1 MAKQKPK
8 SSTPHKPGKDNTK
21 NEKNNHNHSGSTG
34 STRKHHI
41 DHKHETKPEKKL
53 QSNYLVLFVVSMV
66 VATSTAILLSEDVQ
80 KVLIEFTQLGLN
92 PFQEVLN
99 LNDDTTP
106 DDYVM
111 HQEGDTLKKDPKQ
124 DAHDKL
130 RELDK
135 NAINRNNDLTQ
146 DKQDTGKETESDS
159 NKNSNRA
166 SAINKDDMIE
176 SESENIQDNSKVKE
190 TKHQEEQQNKEQDVK
205 EKKIEGS
212 KKDKPRQEDY
222 GKIVITSKGDYK
234 LRKKLDAADKLLEK
248 GEVAK
253 AMEKFDAILRNKSR
267 SPRAMW
273 GKALATDKLAEQQ
286 KSNKLLEEAISLMD
300 EALRLSKTPEALQLI
315 IAEKLADRQAFR
327 GWSHKEANTWKY
339 LIGKHPD
346 NLEFQRKLGV
356 CYMKIGKNEPAR
368 EVFRKI
374 LSVDPDDGFALV
386 HLGFIMKTADLN
398 YTEAI
403 PILQRGIESKQPGT
417 QDGRFFYHLG
427 DAYSRVDNV
436 EMARKIY
443 QQGADA
449 GIFLSADQRS
459 LYNAQ
464 TPLTG
469 RPWWTQEQT
478 TYQPHL
484 KLLEDNWQTIRDE
497 GLAQLDLKTGAFVPE
512 EENLRETGDWKQFT
526 LYQRG
531 RKNEENCKKVPKT
544 CSLLDRIPDAKGCT
558 RGQIKFSVMHPG
570 VHVWPHTGPTNCRI
584 RAHLGLKVPEGPKIR
599 VGNDI
604 RTWKEGKFIIFDDS
618 FEHEVWHEGTELRL
632 VLIVDFW
639 HPELPAHEKR
649 TLSPI

>member
-66 VATSTAILLSEDVQ
+66 VATSTAIL
-80 KVLIEFTQLGLN
+80 LIEFTQLGLN

-176 SESENIQDNSKVKE
+176 SEK
-190 TKHQEEQQNKEQDVK
+190 
-205 EKKIEGS
+205 GS

-327 GWSHKEANTWKY
+327 
-339 LIGKHPD
+339 
-346 NLEFQRKLGV
+346 
-356 CYMKIGKNEPAR
+356 AR

-374 LSVDPDDGFALV
+374 LSVDPDDGFAL
-386 HLGFIMKTADLN
+386 
-398 YTEAI
+398 
-403 PILQRGIESKQPGT
+403 
-417 QDGRFFYHLG
+417 
-427 DAYSRVDNV
+427 
-436 EMARKIY
+436 ARKIY

-478 TYQPHL
+478 TYQPH
-484 KLLEDNWQTIRDE
+484 
-497 GLAQLDLKTGAFVPE
+497 LKTGAFVPE

>member
-8 SSTPHKPGKDNTK
+8 SSTPHKPGK
-21 NEKNNHNHSGSTG
+21 
-34 STRKHHI
+34 
-41 DHKHETKPEKKL
+41 
-53 QSNYLVLFVVSMV
+53 V
-66 VATSTAILLSEDVQ
+66 
-80 KVLIEFTQLGLN
+80 EFTQLGLN

-146 DKQDTGKETESDS
+146 DKQDTGKETESD
-159 NKNSNRA
+159 K
-166 SAINKDDMIE
+166 
-176 SESENIQDNSKVKE
+176 
-190 TKHQEEQQNKEQDVK
+190 
-205 EKKIEGS
+205 GS

-327 GWSHKEANTWKY
+327 
-339 LIGKHPD
+339 
-346 NLEFQRKLGV
+346 
-356 CYMKIGKNEPAR
+356 
-368 EVFRKI
+368 
-374 LSVDPDDGFALV
+374 
-386 HLGFIMKTADLN
+386 
-398 YTEAI
+398 
-403 PILQRGIESKQPGT
+403 
-417 QDGRFFYHLG
+417 
-427 DAYSRVDNV
+427 
-436 EMARKIY
+436 
-443 QQGADA
+443 
-449 GIFLSADQRS
+449 
-459 LYNAQ
+459 
-464 TPLTG
+464 
-469 RPWWTQEQT
+469 
-478 TYQPHL
+478 
-484 KLLEDNWQTIRDE
+484 
-497 GLAQLDLKTGAFVPE
+497 GAFVPE